1 MRFSRRILNIQLSTW
16 DVGRTSDDAS
26 SLLETSRHSL
36 YIDSKTRVPLVRD
49 HVPAGDDSMD
59 RDVLMEAVRS
69 RHSVRSYDEK
79 PLSEHERR
87 EMERIVDVCNAEGHL
102 KCALVLDSPEAFAG
116 TMSRV
121 AKFSNV
127 RNYVVVMGSD
137 RDGLDERGGYWGEMI
152 ALKAQNLGL
161 RTCWVGL
168 TYSKRKLACDIPD
181 GVRVVSVIALGHGMD
196 DGVAHR
202 SKPMEELA
210 LVNGEPA
217 EWFDR
222 GMESVMLAPSAM
234 NRQGYRFTLR
244 RDGKVEVKSFGG
256 SYSQVDLGIAKLHFE
271 IGSGKGPDVWA

>member
-1 MRFSRRILNIQLSTW
+1 
-16 DVGRTSDDAS
+16 
-26 SLLETSRHSL
+26 
-36 YIDSKTRVPLVRD
+36 
-49 HVPAGDDSMD
+49 MD
-59 RDVLMEAVRS
+59 GDVLMEAVRS
-69 RHSVRSYDEK
+69 RHSVRRYDEK

-102 KCALVLDSPEAFAG
+102 KCALVLDSPDAFAG
-116 TMSRV
+116 TKSRL
-121 AKFSNV
+121 AKFSGV

-137 RDGLDERGGYWGEMI
+137 KEGLDERGGYWGERI
-152 ALKAQNLGL
+152 VLEAQNLGL

-168 TYSKRKLACDIPD
+168 TYSRRRLACDVPD
-181 GVRVVSVIALGHGMD
+181 GVRVVSVITLGHGVD
-196 DGVAHR
+196 DGTAHR
-202 SKPMEELA
+202 SKPVEELA

-217 EWFDR
+217 EWFDM

>member
-1 MRFSRRILNIQLSTW
+1 M
-16 DVGRTSDDAS
+16 DD
-26 SLLETSRHSL
+26 ETAMKAAL
-36 YIDSKTRVPLVRD
+36 
-49 HVPAGDDSMD
+49 
-59 RDVLMEAVRS
+59 S
-69 RHSVRSYDEK
+69 RHSVRQYTDREIEGEVK
-79 PLSEHERR
+79 AALEAEITECNRDGNLSMRLVTGDDDGVSGILS
-87 EMERIVDVCNAEGHL
+87 RI
-102 KCALVLDSPEAFAG
+102 
-116 TMSRV
+116 SR
-121 AKFSNV
+121 FSNV

-137 RDGLDERGGYWGEMI
+137 KDGLDERGGYWGEMI
-152 ALKAQNLGL
+152 ALEAQNLRL

-217 EWFDR
+217 EWFNR

>member
-1 MRFSRRILNIQLSTW
+1 
-16 DVGRTSDDAS
+16 
-26 SLLETSRHSL
+26 
-36 YIDSKTRVPLVRD
+36 
-49 HVPAGDDSMD
+49 MD

-87 EMERIVDVCNAEGHL
+87 EMGRIVDVCNAEGHL
-102 KCALVLDSPEAFAG
+102 ECALVLDSPEAFAG

-137 RDGLDERGGYWGEMI
+137 KDGLDERGGYWGEMI
-152 ALKAQNLGL
+152 ALEAQNLGL

-202 SKPMEELA
+202 SKPM
-210 LVNGEPA
+210 
-217 EWFDR
+217 
-222 GMESVMLAPSAM
+222 
-234 NRQGYRFTLR
+234 
-244 RDGKVEVKSFGG
+244 
-256 SYSQVDLGIAKLHFE
+256 
-271 IGSGKGPDVWA
+271 

>member
-1 MRFSRRILNIQLSTW
+1 M
-16 DVGRTSDDAS
+16 G
-26 SLLETSRHSL
+26 
-36 YIDSKTRVPLVRD
+36 SKARVPLVREYIS
-49 HVPAGDDSMD
+49 AGDDSMD

-69 RHSVRSYDEK
+69 RHSVRSYDEN

-87 EMERIVDVCNAEGHL
+87 EMERIVDACNAEGHL
-102 KCALVLDSPEAFAG
+102 KCALVLDSPEAFAE

-137 RDGLDERGGYWGEMI
+137 KDGLDERGGYWGEMI
-152 ALKAQNLGL
+152 ALEAQNLGL

-168 TYSKRKLACDIPD
+168 TYSKRKLACDIPA